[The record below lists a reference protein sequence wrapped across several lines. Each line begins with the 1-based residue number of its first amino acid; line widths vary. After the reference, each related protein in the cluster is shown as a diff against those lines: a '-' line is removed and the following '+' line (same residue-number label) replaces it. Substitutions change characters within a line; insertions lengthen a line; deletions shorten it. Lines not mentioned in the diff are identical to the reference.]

1 MSTIFK
7 EIKEACN
14 VNQDDNGFDVE
25 LKIYLSTISA
35 ILYQL
40 GVGTEPVEFTD
51 TLTWE
56 ELNVDKHKE
65 FALVK
70 AYVLIKNRLY
80 FDPPAGTTLSY
91 QQEAVKELEWR
102 IKEAYTGG
110 WTAVTEP
117 LEVVD
122 E

>member
-56 ELNVDKHKE
+56 DLNVDKHKE

-80 FDPPAGTTLSY
+80 FDPPAGTTLAY
-91 QQEAVKELEWR
+91 QQDAVKELEWR